1 MSLRRLSVSAGY
13 MLLVTSTHSFGINA
27 TGLFIIVYV
36 GFMCVVYGRLVVGVL
51 YTSEG
56 ELGQSVASCR
66 RCADL
71 ALFRLLGSHGFNGR
85 ISIFY
90 CALQSSKIPF
100 SIVIG
105 LHSIM
110 SISMAG

>member
-1 MSLRRLSVSAGY
+1 

-36 GFMCVVYGRLVVGVL
+36 GFMCVVYGRLVAEGL

-56 ELGQSVASCR
+56 GLGQSVPSCR

-71 ALFRLLGSHGFNGR
+71 VLFRLLGSHGVNGR
-85 ISIFY
+85 ISTFY

-100 SIVIG
+100 NIVIG
-105 LHSIM
+105 LLSIM